1 MTDLLEAKI
10 KVKIHGSFNRQA
22 AIEFDEFNSECE
34 QFSFIGNLAI
44 PPKKFEF
51 KERKLNVEISS
62 REYQTKAKVF
72 NVENQAKSTA
82 NKKEKREVWIEKA
95 KKLMHANDDSFDK
108 GENSIH
114 ARMDECKR
122 NRKVSYRKKLCF
134 TSPKNKTCYFD
145 TKTGPSKQIMMEDAM
160 DIDNDSI
167 QKIPAPPIKSIQ
179 SKICKEKED
188 FNAEKEDLQ
197 V

>member
-10 KVKIHGSFNRQA
+10 KVCYNYSGFILAFIRINDQKGNFFTVQTYSLISGKWLMERQVKIHGSFKRQA

-82 NKKEKREVWIEKA
+82 NKKEKREVWIE
-95 KKLMHANDDSFDK
+95 S
-108 GENSIH
+108 
-114 ARMDECKR
+114 
-122 NRKVSYRKKLCF
+122 
-134 TSPKNKTCYFD
+134 
-145 TKTGPSKQIMMEDAM
+145 
-160 DIDNDSI
+160 
-167 QKIPAPPIKSIQ
+167 
-179 SKICKEKED
+179 
-188 FNAEKEDLQ
+188 
-197 V
+197 